1 MNIRAGA
8 ICALVLAAPLVVK
21 SGAGAAELARSSG
34 LAAVPGGAVPLT
46 EALRI
51 AERQAL
57 QRALQPVGGNRS
69 AAARLLA
76 VSRSTLY
83 SSWGIRPLVSAVVL

>member
-1 MNIRAGA
+1 MQEEA
-8 ICALVLAAPLVVK
+8 VL
-21 SGAGAAELARSSG
+21 
-34 LAAVPGGAVPLT
+34 PGGTVPLT

-57 QRALQPVGGNRS
+57 HRALQHVGGNRS

-83 SSWGIRPLVSAVVL
+83 LKLEEYGLL